1 MCSVTEGGQGR
12 NSKEEPG
19 SRDKSRDCA
28 AVWLASTLTFKCLA
42 FTSGPKGPV
51 AACPQWVG
59 PSHITQQSRNCP
71 LNMLTGRMIEKKNLT
86 WDSLFPGGS
95 SWSQV
100 EQNLTNTYHDLKST
114 GGSLGSLFLCVC
126 MCVQMCE
133 CVSMY
138 VCIFTYVGWRPT
150 SRSFFRCYPL
160 WIWGHDLSLGRGT
173 LWVPQAHLSPPPQ
186 DWDLKYTTM
195 PQFLT

>member
-19 SRDKSRDCA
+19 SRDKSRDRA

-71 LNMLTGRMIEKKNLT
+71 LNMLTGRMIEKKKSHLRFPLPR
-86 WDSLFPGGS
+86 WLFLES
-95 SWSQV
+95 SWTKPNQHVSWPEV
-100 EQNLTNTYHDLKST
+100 YGWVPGLLIP
-114 GGSLGSLFLCVC
+114 LCV
-126 MCVQMCE
+126 
-133 CVSMY
+133 Y
-138 VCIFTYVGWRPT
+138 VCTNVWVCEYVCVYFYVCRLEAN
-150 SRSFFRCYPL
+150 FQVIL
-160 WIWGHDLSLGRGT
+160 
-173 LWVPQAHLSPPPQ
+173 
-186 DWDLKYTTM
+186 
-195 PQFLT
+195 